1 MKKSL
6 AVAVLFLLLSQLSS
20 TSISAIEMI
29 IDTKGTVSVYTD
41 GVLGDTTESKEEV
54 KKVPQER
61 ITENQEKMI
70 RVRNSGGSD
79 DVEVINKRE
88 TKKAEPKKI
97 EAERLRVQLP
107 SHPERKKATES
118 GEKREMVRETLPE
131 KVETRLTE
139 RGLRLEEKV
148 ELRRATVA
156 SVSSLELK
164 SRNGRAVIPEQVEV
178 VIDPETKEIGLVL
191 PNGNIKALNHLP
203 DQAQARIDEFVENS
217 ENLELTTLDDGR
229 VVYKTVVSKPYK
241 LFGMFN
247 RKVAT
252 KVTLDDGTGEITEE
266 KQPASGF
273 TGLLDNFSF

>member
-97 EAERLRVQLP
+97 EGERLRVQMP
-107 SHPERKKATES
+107 SNPERKKATES
-118 GEKREMVRETLPE
+118 GEKREMIKEE
-131 KVETRLTE
+131 KSENVEKRLTE

-148 ELRRATVA
+148 ELRRAKIA
-156 SVSSLELK
+156 SHSALELK

-229 VVYKTVVSKPYK
+229 VVYKTVVAKPYK

-247 RKVAT
+247 RKVPT
-252 KVTLDDGTGEITEE
+252 KVTLDDSTGEITQE